1 MALPSEFRLDVVTPQ
16 GLALRSK
23 ATSVIAPGTEGYLGV
38 LPGHTPLV
46 SSLRAGKLTFV
57 TAGRRGQFII
67 GPGYIEITPTS
78 VIVITEEV
86 RAESQV

>member
-67 GPGYIEITPTS
+67 GPGYVEITPTS